1 MERATEDFELRAFRI
16 PEVCKRTGVG
26 RTTVYA
32 AIKDGSLKARKCG
45 RTTVVLADDLRAWLS
60 SLPTLRRS

>member
-1 MERATEDFELRAFRI
+1 MEPATEDFDLRAFRI
-16 PEVCKRTGVG
+16 SEVCKRSGVG

-45 RTTVVLADDLRAWLS
+45 RTTIVLAGDLRAWLTA
-60 SLPTLRRS
+60 LPALR